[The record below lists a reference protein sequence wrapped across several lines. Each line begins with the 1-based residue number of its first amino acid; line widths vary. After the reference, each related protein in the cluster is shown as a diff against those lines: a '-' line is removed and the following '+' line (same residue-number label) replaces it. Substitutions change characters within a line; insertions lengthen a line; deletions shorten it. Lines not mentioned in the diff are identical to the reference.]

1 MGRCKFVELNLNKM
15 NATTFSTQHAIISES
30 EFANLVAKERKSLRN
45 FAMQLTRNP
54 DDCDDLVQ
62 ETMLKAIRYRTN
74 FQEGT
79 NLKGWLYTILKN
91 SFINNYRRMSKRNT
105 FIDTTDNAFFLDSGH
120 NKVENRADLRFIR
133 EDLNKAIETLPEEI
147 KKTFTQNMVGYK
159 YHEIAEELGIP
170 IGTVKTRIFVAKR
183 LLRKQLSAYGD
194 AFGLSS

>member
-1 MGRCKFVELNLNKM
+1 M
-15 NATTFSTQHAIISES
+15 NATTSPLDNAVISET
-30 EFANLVAKERKSLRN
+30 EFANLVAKERKSLRT

-62 ETMLKAIRYRTN
+62 ETMLKAIRYRAN

-105 FIDTTDNAFFLDSGH
+105 FIDTTDNSYFMDSSY

-133 EDLNKAIETLPEEI
+133 EDLNKAINTLPEDI
-147 KKTFTQNMVGYK
+147 KRTFTQNMVGFK

-183 LLRKQLSAYGD
+183 LLRKQLSAYGES
-194 AFGLSS
+194 FGLSS